1 MATKCG
7 LPKIHRKRPSL
18 MKKPKRLTAT
28 IAVTLALS
36 ACSMAPAYKPPQ
48 APVAEHYQSAGP
60 WTTAEPSDQL
70 PREGWWKLYGDERL
84 NGLEQQ
90 LIDHNA
96 DLAAAFAS
104 YQQSRDYLAQV
115 RADLF
120 PQVSLGSDAQRNR
133 QSLNA
138 PLHAV
143 TSPNDYNDYSVTAQA
158 SYEVDLWGRVHDN
171 VAAGRASMQA
181 AAADLASVRLSLEAS
196 LADSYVQLLGVDR
209 QMDLLQKTVDAYRRS
224 LQLTSTLRAGG
235 AVSGLDVDRAQSQ
248 LSAARSLLS
257 QTKAQRELL
266 QHAIA
271 VLVGRP
277 ASSFTLDAK
286 IDLPNLPVIPTG
298 LPSTLLERRPDIAE
312 AERRTAAANAQ
323 IGVARSAFFPS
334 LTLNTGGGFA
344 SGAAGNLLTAPSS
357 LWALG
362 PNLLLNVFDGGRL
375 RAQLASTHAAFDEA
389 SAQYRG
395 IVLTAFQQVEDNQ
408 SLLENYGNALVD
420 QKDATTAADRTL
432 NLSLLLYKQGADSY
446 LDVVTAQVTSL
457 NAHLSLLSLQT
468 NQLRASVQLVRA
480 LGGGW
485 QNNDMSPQH
494 LAEEAKVHNL
504 M

>member
-1 MATKCG
+1 
-7 LPKIHRKRPSL
+7 
-18 MKKPKRLTAT
+18 MKKLKSLAAT
-28 IAVTLALS
+28 IATTLALG
-36 ACSMAPAYKPPQ
+36 ACSMAPAYKPPA

-60 WTTAEPSDQL
+60 WTTAQPSDQL

-120 PQVSLGSDAQRNR
+120 PQVSLGAGAQRNR

-138 PLHAV
+138 PLHGA
-143 TSPNDYNDYSVTAQA
+143 TSPEYYDMYSATAQG

-196 LADSYVQLLGVDR
+196 LADSYLQLVGVDR
-209 QMDLLQKTVDAYRRS
+209 QIDLLQKTVDAYQRA
-224 LQLTSTLRAGG
+224 LQLTSTLHAGG
-235 AVSGLDVDRAQSQ
+235 AVSGLDVDRAQTQLSATRSQ
-248 LSAARSLLS
+248 LS
-257 QTKAQRELL
+257 QTRAQRDLL
-266 QHAIA
+266 LHAIA
-271 VLVGRP
+271 VLVGQP
-277 ASSFTLDAK
+277 ASSFTLKVDT
-286 IDLPNLPVIPTG
+286 DLPNLPVIPTG
-298 LPSTLLERRPDIAE
+298 LPSTLLERRPDIAA
-312 AERRTAAANAQ
+312 AERRTAEANAQ

-334 LTLNTGGGFA
+334 LTLSAGGGYT
-344 SGAAGNLLTAPSS
+344 SGAWGNLLTAPSQ

-362 PNLLLNVFDGGRL
+362 PNLLLDVFDGGRR
-375 RAQLASTHAAFDEA
+375 RAQVASAHAAFDEA

-395 IVLTAFQQVEDNQ
+395 TVLTAFQQVEDNQ
-408 SLLENYGNALVD
+408 SLLNNYGNALID

-432 NLSLLLYKQGADSY
+432 TLSTALYKQGADSY
-446 LDVVTAQVTSL
+446 LDVVTAQVDAL
-457 NAHLSLLSLQT
+457 NAHLGLLSLQT

-485 QNNDMSPQH
+485 QGDEISPQR
-494 LAEEAKVHNL
+494 LAEEAKASGIK
-504 M
+504 